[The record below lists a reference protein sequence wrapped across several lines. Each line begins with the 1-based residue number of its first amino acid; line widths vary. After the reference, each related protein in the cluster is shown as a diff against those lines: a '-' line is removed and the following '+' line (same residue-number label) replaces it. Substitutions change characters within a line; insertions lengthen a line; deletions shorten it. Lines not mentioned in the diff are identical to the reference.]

1 MMNGSKWITMLVFVL
16 AMSLTWIACDT
27 EEKDVVTT
35 EPTEIETSEEAEPAP
50 KRDSIVLM
58 EREFSNGKFAT
69 VMPFE
74 WSDYI
79 MDTIFRK
86 TGEPFITTFKYRS
99 TVDSNSAIG
108 ISYGVNDNVPPTYL
122 QRFISNLETEARQQ
136 PNLRKIDK
144 KYLKL
149 EDRETGVISY
159 SVWDGKQE
167 IDYSVIAAGILNKNI
182 LTLNI
187 YFKGPVTPEQVDA
200 ANLMVRSLKVNP

>member
-1 MMNGSKWITMLVFVL
+1 MMSRSKWVAVL
-16 AMSLTWIACDT
+16 GFAFAMSVTWVACNT
-27 EEKDVVTT
+27 EEKEVS
-35 EPTEIETSEEAEPAP
+35 TSEPIKVKASEEVELAP

-74 WSDYI
+74 WSDYLQ
-79 MDTIFRK
+79 DTIYRK

-122 QRFISNLETEARQQ
+122 QKFVSNLEVEARQQ